1 MSLFIQHNPDHS
13 KYRLKDFINNDLK
26 IFSNADNVRS
36 IPSIVDGFKDSQR
49 KAVYGM
55 FTHGTS
61 EIKVAQLGSH
71 GAKVTAY
78 QHGENSLCETIVK
91 LAQDFPGSNNVNLF
105 TPIGQFGSIM
115 SSEASAV
122 RYIYTKPSP
131 YMRKYLHR
139 DDDLLL
145 ESRME
150 EGKEMEPLNYFPI
163 IPFWLVNGAQG
174 VGTGHASKIL
184 SRDPKKVADLMK
196 KLLQGVAVQQRTIDA
211 AMTPYFGAWGGEVVK
226 GASDT
231 QWEFHGRIE
240 KINTTTLKVTHLPIT
255 YDVDKFKEILIKL
268 MDDGKVKDFD
278 NNSTEDGFEFII
290 TVPREVARKEIV
302 ELKSIFKLVHRFGE
316 NVTLWNIGAN
326 LQRFDNVYA
335 ALLAFIE
342 FRKGIYVIRKQKL
355 LEAMAEDLKWNENKV
370 KFITYWNS
378 KMKDPHKKK
387 RSELEAEFSAVVD
400 LKYMDRLLAMQI
412 SSLTMEKVAEAE
424 QAAKGVKADIE
435 TLEKTSTDALF
446 IKDLD
451 AL

>member
-1 MSLFIQHNPDHS
+1 MLFQQTDHS

-91 LAQDFPGSNNVNLF
+91 LAQNFPGSNNVNLF

-122 RYIYTKPSP
+122 RYIYTQPSP
-131 YMRKYLHR
+131 NLRKYLHR
-139 DDDLLL
+139 DDDLIL
-145 ESRME
+145 EYRLE

-174 VGTGHASKIL
+174 VGTGHSTRIMP
-184 SRDPKKVADLMK
+184 RDPKKVADLVK

-226 GASDT
+226 GESDT
-231 QWEFHGRIE
+231 QWELHGRIE

-255 YDVDKFKEILIKL
+255 YDVDKFKAILIKL
-268 MDDGKVKDFD
+268 MDEGKVKDYD
-278 NNSTEDGFEFII
+278 NNSTEEGFEFII
-290 TVPREVARKEIV
+290 TTTREIARKEIV
-302 ELKSIFKLVHRFGE
+302 ELKAMFKLVAKVGE
-316 NVTLWNIGAN
+316 NVTLWNTAAN
-326 LQRFDNVYA
+326 LQRFDNAYE

-342 FRKGIYVIRKQKL
+342 FRKGIYVLRKEKL
-355 LEAMAEDLKWNENKV
+355 LETMTEELNWNENRV
-370 KFITYWNS
+370 KFITYWNT
-378 KMKDPHKKK
+378 KLKDPHKKK
-387 RSELEAEFSAVVD
+387 RAELEAEFSKVVD
-400 LKYMDRLLAMQI
+400 MKYIDRLLSLQI
-412 SSLTMEKVAEAE
+412 SSLTMEKVAEAQE
-424 QAAKGVKADIE
+424 AAVAVMGDIM
-435 TLEKTSTDALF
+435 TLEQTTTDALF
-446 IKDLD
+446 AKDLD
-451 AL
+451 NL